1 MCGPYSNAVV
11 KVPFHANVSHM
22 PVLCLLDI
30 VTSPG
35 FVIEYSFETIFS
47 HFQLLIRRHLQV
59 ALHFM
64 SEYCLTVDHHS
75 LFRSNSTYKNFGVTL
90 KKEKNYKIWF
100 LVACILKN
108 LLRYCT
114 QIVL

>member
-22 PVLCLLDI
+22 PVLCLLNI

-35 FVIEYSFETIFS
+35 FVIKYSFGTIFS
-47 HFQLLIRRHLQV
+47 HFQILIRRHLQV
-59 ALHFM
+59 AIHFR
-64 SEYCLTVDHHS
+64 SEYCMTVDHRS
-75 LFRSNSTYKNFGVTL
+75 LFRSNSTNRNFGVTL
-90 KKEKNYKIWF
+90 KIEKNYKIWF
-100 LVACILKN
+100 LVHVYKKN